1 MSIGDLK
8 QNIIGGGI
16 TLNDDVLY
24 SIENEIKNKNKYIYI
39 ITLLDTENKKY
50 TKIGVSKNVNKR
62 FDQLQQQIE
71 YQINLYYKKY
81 IPNTY
86 VIEKHLKDFLKK
98 HKIDEYTFGKY
109 NKKNIKLPNHT
120 EWFLINEDVRN
131 NIKNFLNDIIV
142 VDNGKQEDENI
153 YFTNEKQEVK
163 ENKSYSSVVLRNKK
177 KFFKLSLYQLKQ
189 IRILKDLVKNDRE
202 LNFLKGMIDN
212 FQLNR
217 PITEKQKDYLR
228 YIYIKYL

>member
-62 FDQLQQQIE
+62 FNQLQQQIE

-228 YIYIKYL
+228 ETTTTCN

>member
-8 QNIIGGGI
+8 QNIIGGGT

-62 FDQLQQQIE
+62 FNQLQQQIE

>member
-62 FDQLQQQIE
+62 FNQLQQQIE

>member
-62 FDQLQQQIE
+62 FNQLQQQIE

-212 FQLNR
+212 FQQNR